1 MPKPLL
7 SLAWAA
13 VLALTALA
21 YEPQLRL
28 GFTDTDALADYAA
41 ARAEGLS
48 GWLSQL
54 TLPLTGGVG
63 GANANFWRPGVMLHY
78 ALQRALFGD
87 DARLWQAWDLGL
99 HLAVVA
105 ALGLAARSLGVS
117 ASGAL
122 LTGMIFALHPL
133 GVEIV
138 PAVARNI
145 DVLVALFSLLAIAAA
160 GQGRAALTVLLGL
173 AALSFKE
180 TALAAMPVALLA
192 LHQRAGLPRAVKVA
206 GAWAV
211 GVGLY
216 LVARTA
222 VLSGLGGYYEEER
235 TFTLGR
241 LGAALRAAPWE
252 SLFPG
257 FSLQLAPLGEPLRAL
272 GAFALLAALLGIAAR
287 RWREGAPAA
296 ALGLLLWAL
305 PVLLY
310 GLTGTYSRRLLY
322 LPSAGLCVVLAEGV
336 ALLAAPGAARALGAA
351 CLGLLLSLIPASPI
365 VHEYTDWAENDA
377 VTRSLTTAV
386 EDELRALP
394 PGSVVWVVDRCVWIN
409 SEPLRARTF
418 HGDKTL
424 NNCVATYS
432 LQAWADDRLG
442 AGHLSLRA
450 LTSTQP
456 TGPIPAPEWS
466 LEGGAL
472 TLRRAAMKRALT
484 GAAKDAG
491 WTLQREAS
499 VSVLT
504 PPPSAAGQWALIA
517 GGERG
522 ALVRLP

>member
-1 MPKPLL
+1 MSVPKPLL

-13 VLALTALA
+13 LLTITAFA
-21 YEPQLRL
+21 YRFQLRL

-48 GWLSQL
+48 GWLTQL
-54 TLPLTGGVG
+54 TLPLTAGVG

-78 ALQRALFGD
+78 ALQRALFD
-87 DARLWQAWDLGL
+87 DNTRHWQAWDLGL
-99 HLAVVA
+99 HLSTVA
-105 ALGLAARSLGVS
+105 ALGLAARSLGLS
-117 ASGAL
+117 AATAL
-122 LTGMIFALHPL
+122 LAGTIFALHPL

-145 DVLVALFSLLAIAAA
+145 DVLVALFSLAAIGAA
-160 GQGRAALTVLLGL
+160 GQGRAALTALLGL
-173 AALSFKE
+173 CALCFKE

-192 LHQRAGLPRAVKVA
+192 LLWRSGRARAAWVA

-211 GVGLY
+211 GVPLY

-241 LGAALRAAPWE
+241 LGAAVRAAPWE

-257 FSLQLAPLGEPLRAL
+257 FSLPLEPLGEPLRVL
-272 GAFALLAALLGIAAR
+272 GAVALCGVLGVVAVR
-287 RWREGAPAA
+287 RWRDGAPAA
-296 ALGLLLWAL
+296 ALGLLLWGL
-305 PVLLY
+305 PILLY

-322 LPSAGLCVVLAEGV
+322 LPSAGLALTVAEGV
-336 ALLAAPGAARALGAA
+336 ALLAAPGARALGAV
-351 CLGLLLSLIPASPI
+351 CLGFVLSLIPASPL

-386 EDELRALP
+386 APELAALP
-394 PGSVVWVVDRCVWIN
+394 PGSVVWVIDRCVWIN

-418 HGDKTL
+418 HGKKTL

-432 LQAWADDRLG
+432 LQAWADDRFG
-442 AGHLSLRA
+442 PGHLSLRA

-456 TGPIPAPEWS
+456 EGPLPTPEVS
-466 LEGGAL
+466 LTGGAL
-472 TLRRAAMKRALT
+472 VLRRAAMRRALT

-491 WTLQREAS
+491 WT
-499 VSVLT
+499 
-504 PPPSAAGQWALIA
+504 
-517 GGERG
+517 
-522 ALVRLP
+522 

>member
-1 MPKPLL
+1 MPKHLL

-13 VLALTALA
+13 LLTITALA
-21 YEPQLRL
+21 YKSQLRL

-48 GWLSQL
+48 GWLTQL
-54 TLPLTGGVG
+54 TLPLTAGVG

-78 ALQRALFGD
+78 ALQRALFD
-87 DARLWQAWDLGL
+87 DNTRHWQAWDLGL
-99 HLAVVA
+99 HLSAVA

-117 ASGAL
+117 SATAL
-122 LTGMIFALHPL
+122 LAGMIFALHPL

-145 DVLVALFSLLAIAAA
+145 DILVALFSLGAIAAA
-160 GQGRAALTVLLGL
+160 GQGRALFTTILGL
-173 AALSFKE
+173 CALSFKE

-192 LHQRAGLPRAVKVA
+192 LFWRRDATSAAKVA

-211 GVGLY
+211 GVPLY

-222 VLSGLGGYYEEER
+222 VLSGLGGYYEDER

-241 LGAALRAAPWE
+241 LAAALRAAPWE

-257 FSLQLAPLGEPLRAL
+257 FSLGLEPLGEPLRAL
-272 GAFALLAALLGIAAR
+272 GALVLFLALLAVAAR
-287 RWREGAPAA
+287 RLRDGAPAA

-322 LPSAGLCVVLAEGV
+322 LPSAGLCLVLADGV
-336 ALLAAPGAARALGAA
+336 ALLAAPGARGLGAL
-351 CLGLLLSLIPASPI
+351 CIGLVLSLIPASPL
-365 VHEYTDWAENDA
+365 VHEYSDWAENDA

-386 EDELRALP
+386 APELAALP
-394 PGSVVWVVDRCVWIN
+394 PGSVVWLIDRCVWIN
-409 SEPLRARTF
+409 SEPRRARTF
-418 HGDKTL
+418 HGKKTL

-432 LQAWADDRLG
+432 LQAWADDRFG
-442 AGHLSLRA
+442 AGHLTLRA
-450 LTSTQP
+450 VTSTQP
-456 TGPIPAPEWS
+456 EGPLPAPDYS
-466 LEGGAL
+466 LEDGAL
-472 TLRRAAMKRALT
+472 VLQRAAMRRSLT
-484 GAAKDAG
+484 GLAKDAG
-491 WTLQREAS
+491 WTLAREAS

-504 PPPSAAGQWALIA
+504 PPPGASGQWALIA

>member
-1 MPKPLL
+1 MPNPPPR
-7 SLAWAA
+7 LAWAA
-13 VLALTALA
+13 LLTLTAFA
-21 YEPQLRL
+21 YRGQLRL

-48 GWLSQL
+48 GWLTQL

-78 ALQRALFGD
+78 ALQRALFD
-87 DARLWQAWDLGL
+87 DDTRLWQAWDLGL
-99 HLAVVA
+99 HLAAVA
-105 ALGLAARSLGVS
+105 TLGLAARALGV
-117 ASGAL
+117 GAGAALGAGL
-122 LTGMIFALHPL
+122 LFALHPL

-145 DVLVALFSLLAIAAA
+145 DTLVGLGALGMIAAA
-160 GQGRAALTVLLGL
+160 GQGRLALTAALGL
-173 AALSFKE
+173 VALSFKE

-192 LHQRAGLPRAVKVA
+192 LAWRVGPKRAAKVA
-206 GAWAV
+206 GVWAL
-211 GVGLY
+211 GVPLY
-216 LVARTA
+216 LAARTA
-222 VLSGLGGYYEEER
+222 VLSGIGGYYEEER

-252 SLFPG
+252 SLLPG
-257 FSLQLAPLGEPLRAL
+257 YSLGLEPLSEPLRAL
-272 GAFALLAALLGIAAR
+272 GAAALTAVLVAVAAR

-322 LPSAGLCVVLAEGV
+322 LPSAGLCLTLAEGA
-336 ALLAAPGAARALGAA
+336 ALLAAPGARALGAL
-351 CLGLLLSLIPASPI
+351 CLGLALSLLPASPL

-377 VTRSLTTAV
+377 VTRSLTTGV
-386 EDELRALP
+386 EAELRALP

-409 SEPLRARTF
+409 SEPRRARTF
-418 HGDKTL
+418 HGQKTL

-456 TGPIPAPEWS
+456 TGPIPAPDWS
-466 LEGGAL
+466 MEQGAL

-491 WTLQREAS
+491 WGLERQED
-499 VSVLT
+499 VSRLT
-504 PPPSAAGQWALIA
+504 PPPSASGQWALIA

>member
-1 MPKPLL
+1 MPKHLL

-13 VLALTALA
+13 LLTITALA
-21 YEPQLRL
+21 YEFQLRL

-48 GWLSQL
+48 GWLNQL
-54 TLPLTGGVG
+54 TLPLTAGVG

-78 ALQRALFGD
+78 ALQRALFED
-87 DARLWQAWDLGL
+87 NARHWQAWDLGL
-99 HLAVVA
+99 HLSAVA
-105 ALGLAARSLGVS
+105 ALGLAARALGVS
-117 ASGAL
+117 SAAAL
-122 LTGMIFALHPL
+122 FAGMIFALHPL

-145 DVLVALFSLLAIAAA
+145 DILVALFSLGAIAAA

-173 AALSFKE
+173 CALSFKE
-180 TALAAMPVALLA
+180 TALAAMPVAVLA
-192 LHQRAGLPRAVKVA
+192 LFWRSGVRSAAKVA

-211 GVGLY
+211 GVPLY
-216 LVARTA
+216 LVARTS
-222 VLSGLGGYYEEER
+222 VLSGIGGYYEEER

-257 FSLQLAPLGEPLRAL
+257 FSLSLEPMGEPLRVL
-272 GAFALLAALLGIAAR
+272 GALVLFFVLLGVAVR
-287 RWREGAPAA
+287 RLRDGAPAA
-296 ALGLLLWAL
+296 ALGLLLWGL

-322 LPSAGLCVVLAEGV
+322 LPTAGLCLTVAEGLV
-336 ALLAAPGAARALGAA
+336 LLATPGARGLGAV
-351 CLGLLLSLIPASPI
+351 CLGLALSLIPASPL
-365 VHEYTDWAENDA
+365 VHEYSDWAENDA

-386 EDELRALP
+386 APELAALP
-394 PGSVVWVVDRCVWIN
+394 PGSVVWVIDRCVWIN

-418 HGDKTL
+418 QGKKTL

-432 LQAWADDRLG
+432 LQAWADDVFGPGRLT
-442 AGHLSLRA
+442 LRA

-456 TGPIPAPEWS
+456 EGPLPPPDHSVED
-466 LEGGAL
+466 GAL
-472 TLRRAAMKRALT
+472 VLHRESMRRALT
-484 GAAKDAG
+484 GYAKEAG
-491 WTLQREAS
+491 WTLVREGRRSA
-499 VSVLT
+499 LT
-504 PPPSAAGQWALIA
+504 PPPAASGQWALIA